1 MSKVQNEEVVEVTET
16 AEVKAPKVAA
26 PVRIVILEDGTQV
39 NFGTRATLLSSFD
52 LETSTI
58 VFKSFSGKIISFVV
72 EGIEAFS
79 DFQKQV
85 YLFGLQTKIRGSL
98 ANAKTIEDTDL
109 EVQKQIDLLKEG
121 KFAVRSGDSSEVS
134 LDNNLKAWATIQ
146 SGKYPTIVADPKTH
160 WADLGNVVVINE
172 VLSAWNALTP
182 KEKIAARKNAYVVYE
197 KSALD
202 IAELQG

>member
-1 MSKVQNEEVVEVTET
+1 MSDHKEVQET
-16 AEVKAPKVAA
+16 KETKVAPLA
-26 PVRIVILEDGTQV
+26 RIVILEDGTQV

-52 LETSTI
+52 VATATI
-58 VFKSFSGKIISFVV
+58 VFKSFSGKIITYVV

-98 ANAKTIEDTDL
+98 ANAKGLEATDL
-109 EVQKQIDLLKEG
+109 EIQKQIDLLVDG
-121 KFAVRSGDSSEVS
+121 KFSVRSGEASEVA

-146 SGKYPTIVADPKTH
+146 SGKYPSIVEEPKAH

-172 VLSAWNALTP
+172 VLSAWNALSP
-182 KEKIAARKNAYVVYE
+182 KDKIAARKNAYVVYE
-197 KSALD
+197 RAALD
-202 IAELQG
+202 MAELQS